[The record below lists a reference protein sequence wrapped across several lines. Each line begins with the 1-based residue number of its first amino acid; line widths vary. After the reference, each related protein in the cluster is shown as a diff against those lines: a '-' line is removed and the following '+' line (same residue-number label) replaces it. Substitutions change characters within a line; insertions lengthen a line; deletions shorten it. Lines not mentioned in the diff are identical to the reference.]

1 MSEIESFIVKATKPC
16 SPKEV
21 KGVKSV
27 SEQMTTF
34 ENTGKLTSDLQLLK
48 NALLVIS
55 PTSCDSERKFSDV
68 SNFLTDKRM
77 RLTDSTLDNLCFLKD
92 YFKCMDKK
100 ENN

>member
-1 MSEIESFIVKATKPC
+1 
-16 SPKEV
+16 
-21 KGVKSV
+21 
-27 SEQMTTF
+27 MTTF